1 MARKREEEAKGGLPA
16 WMATYGDMVTLLL
29 CFFVL
34 LFSMSS
40 VDIRKFKETIASFKE
55 QIDILPGGEAL
66 TEGERINNGVSQMT
80 EIEIL
85 IKKSLPRA
93 DEDSTSEEDEKGQ
106 PSEKDLTVEEAE
118 KIAMEKAE
126 EVAEQVHEYLLDEGV
141 REDVDLHYSLN
152 FVKITLPGEALFD
165 SGQAVI
171 KPEAYEILD
180 VLGTMVQQDDFIDY
194 DVQVEGHTD
203 NVPINTIYFP
213 SNWELSSARAIAVGT
228 YLIDNLAYSE
238 DKIACTG
245 YGEFR
250 PIETNETFEGRA
262 QNRRVEVKIVLQ
274 TEEIDV
280 QEFEEISNPNLESEN
295 DSSGD
300 TDTESEPETD
310 SEVNTENT

>member
-1 MARKREEEAKGGLPA
+1 MSKRREEEAKGGLPG

-40 VDIRKFKETIASFKE
+40 VDVRKFKETIASFKE
-55 QIDILPGGEAL
+55 RIDVLPGGEAL
-66 TEGERINNGVSQMT
+66 TDGERINNGVSQMT
-80 EIEIL
+80 DIEIL
-85 IKKSLPRA
+85 IQKSLPRA
-93 DEDSTSEEDEKGQ
+93 SSDSNTDYEEEGQ
-106 PSEKDLTVEEAE
+106 PSEEDLTVEQAE
-118 KIAMEKAE
+118 QIAMEKAL
-126 EVAEQVHEYLLDEGV
+126 EVAEQVDQILQQEGV
-141 REDVDLHYSLN
+141 RDDVDLHYSLN

-180 VLGTMVQQDDFIDY
+180 VLGNMVQQEDFLDY

-203 NVPINTIYFP
+203 NVPISTAIYP

-228 YLIDNLAYSE
+228 YLIDKLAYDE
-238 DKIACTG
+238 EKIACTG

-250 PIETNETFEGRA
+250 PIDNNETFEGRA

-280 QEFEEISNPNLESEN
+280 KEYKETSNSFLEIEN
-295 DSSGD
+295 
-300 TDTESEPETD
+300 TDTD
-310 SEVNTENT
+310 SETDTTVSQ